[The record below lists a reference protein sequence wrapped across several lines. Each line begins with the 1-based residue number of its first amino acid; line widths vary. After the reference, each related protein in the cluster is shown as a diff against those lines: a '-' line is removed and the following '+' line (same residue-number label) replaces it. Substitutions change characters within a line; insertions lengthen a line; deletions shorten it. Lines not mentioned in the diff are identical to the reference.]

1 MFQTKKRNPAIRI
14 AAILLAVLLLAGAA
28 ALLPGL
34 RGETHASTYGVYTYT
49 VANGEVTI
57 TDCDNSASGKL
68 VIPDYIGDYPVTA
81 IGKMAFYYCDKITEV
96 VLPDTL
102 DVIGVEA
109 FNCCYA
115 LTSVEIPFG
124 VDEIGDSAFRNCES
138 LESIEIFSTVEVIGR
153 DAFRCSGLKTVVL
166 WDGVEYISN
175 SMFAD
180 CDNLTEIY
188 IPSSVTKIDDWAFYA
203 CDNLETVTFNE
214 GLEEIGS
221 EAFSYC
227 PKLTGVSLPVSLTS
241 IGSDGFYGCES
252 LTSIVIPYKVKT
264 VGGYAFSGCSGLEKI
279 RCLANSKP
287 AGWSDDWDYGISAE
301 VFWGLDKPRMWLT
314 SLGNG
319 IRLNWDAVSYATK
332 YNVWRKAPGGSWEN
346 IGSSRSLTYTDKTA
360 EAGTEYYYRI
370 RAQVSKVYSP
380 YSTTL
385 SMLWLERPEAPKPV
399 NAVSGVKLT
408 WAEVKGADRYDI
420 WRSEDGGG
428 FIKIGH
434 SHKASYIDKQA
445 ESGVVYQY
453 KLKAVCQD
461 TIYTSS
467 SEESAK
473 IVRLAAPETTIKAYA
488 SGIKLTWKTV
498 PGATLYNIWRK
509 APGGSYEKIGTS
521 RTLAYVDRTVT
532 GGKTYSYYVVA
543 QYSKYLSSHNT
554 AVSATA
560 K

>member
-1 MFQTKKRNPAIRI
+1 
-14 AAILLAVLLLAGAA
+14 
-28 ALLPGL
+28 
-34 RGETHASTYGVYTYT
+34 
-49 VANGEVTI
+49 
-57 TDCDNSASGKL
+57 
-68 VIPDYIGDYPVTA
+68 
-81 IGKMAFYYCDKITEV
+81 
-96 VLPDTL
+96 
-102 DVIGVEA
+102 
-109 FNCCYA
+109 
-115 LTSVEIPFG
+115 
-124 VDEIGDSAFRNCES
+124 
-138 LESIEIFSTVEVIGR
+138 
-153 DAFRCSGLKTVVL
+153 
-166 WDGVEYISN
+166 
-175 SMFAD
+175 
-180 CDNLTEIY
+180 
-188 IPSSVTKIDDWAFYA
+188 
-203 CDNLETVTFNE
+203 
-214 GLEEIGS
+214 
-221 EAFSYC
+221 
-227 PKLTGVSLPVSLTS
+227 
-241 IGSDGFYGCES
+241 
-252 LTSIVIPYKVKT
+252 VIPYKVKT

-498 PGATLYNIWRK
+498 PGATLYNIWR
-509 APGGSYEKIGTS
+509 ASPGGSFERIGTS
-521 RTLAYVDRTVT
+521 RTLSYVDKTVVS
-532 GGKTYSYYVVA
+532 GKTYRYYVTA
-543 QYSKYLSSHNT
+543 QYSKYLSSHNA
-554 AVSATA
+554 AVSAAA